1 MTAITTAELLDA
13 IRTAAKGQREAPGF
27 ATLADISEQS
37 GISKRLVVDALHT
50 FHRKGQLQTTRVVRT
65 GIDGRRTSIPAYRI
79 ITKGKKP

>member
-1 MTAITTAELLDA
+1 MPAITPAELLDA

-27 ATLADISEQS
+27 ATLADIAGQS
-37 GISKRLVVDALHT
+37 GLSKGLVIDALHEY
-50 FHRKGQLQTTRVVRT
+50 HRKGRLDCTRVVRT